1 MSAPVIYIIIPGI
14 LGIALFTIR
23 KLERVVVI
31 LGVLVSLWL
40 AAIAWLLP
48 IGEVVTIGQFTIKL
62 TDTYS
67 VLGREFILTDFDR
80 PLLSLIFLFH
90 ALWVLGALFARPA
103 EAFVPFAFGMT
114 ALLTGAL
121 AVEPFLYAA
130 LLIEITVLL
139 AIPLLSPPG
148 AMPGRGVF
156 RFLAFQTFGM
166 AFILFTG
173 WMLAG
178 LEASPEDLELVV
190 RAGVLLGIGF
200 AFLLAVFPF
209 HSWIPMLAEDSHP
222 YIAAF
227 IFYMLPWVVSLFGLG
242 FLDRFVWLRESDSAH
257 ELIRGIGMT
266 MAVVGGIWAA
276 FEVNLGRML
285 GHIAIVEMGFTLLA
299 VGLGT
304 RAGLQIF
311 FWLAI
316 PRTLAFIL
324 WAIALSRIK
333 TRTHGNLHL
342 SAVQGLGKT
351 RPVVALTLLLSH
363 FSLTGLPFLSSF
375 PVRMALWE
383 QVAIAYPVVA
393 GGAIL
398 GSIGVLVGGLRT
410 MSILFAPSGQD
421 LPSTRDAL
429 DQPPD
434 SLRGE
439 QERILSW
446 TFLAITTGITIL
458 MGLFPDRL
466 FPVLE
471 HLVSMFEQLGS

>member
-1 MSAPVIYIIIPGI
+1 MSAPFIYIIIPGI
-14 LGIALFTIR
+14 LGVALFTIR
-23 KLERVVVI
+23 RLERVVVI

-40 AAIAWLLP
+40 AASAWLLP
-48 IGEVVTIGQFTIKL
+48 IGEVVAIGQFTIKL
-62 TDTYS
+62 TDSYS
-67 VLGREFILTDFDR
+67 VMGREFILTDIDR
-80 PLLSLIFLFH
+80 PLISLIFFFH
-90 ALWVLGALFARPA
+90 SLWVLGALFARPA

-130 LLIEITVLL
+130 LLIEVTVLL
-139 AIPLLSPPG
+139 AIPLLAPPG
-148 AMPGRGVF
+148 TRPSRGVF
-156 RFLAFQTFGM
+156 RFLAFQTLGM

-173 WMLAG
+173 WMMAG
-178 LEASPEDLELVV
+178 LEASPGDLELVV

-200 AFLLAVFPF
+200 AFLMAVVPF

-242 FLDRFVWLRESDSAH
+242 FLDRFIWLRESDSAH
-257 ELIRGIGMT
+257 ELIRGIGMA

-276 FEVNLGRML
+276 FEVNLSRML
-285 GHIAIVEMGFTLLA
+285 GHIAIIETGFTLLA
-299 VGLGT
+299 IGLGT
-304 RAGLQIF
+304 QSSLQIF
-311 FWLAI
+311 FWLAV
-316 PRTLAFIL
+316 PRTFAFIL

-333 TRTHGNLHL
+333 TRTHGNLHF

-351 RPVVALTLLLSH
+351 RPVVSLTLLLSH
-363 FSLTGLPFLSSF
+363 FSLSGLPFLSGF

-383 QVAIAYPVVA
+383 QLAIAYPVVA

-410 MSILFAPSGQD
+410 MSMLFTPGEGD
-421 LPSTRDAL
+421 LLSTRDAL
-429 DQPPD
+429 EQPPD

-439 QERILSW
+439 QRRILSW
-446 TFLAITTGITIL
+446 TFFAISSGLIIF

-466 FPVLE
+466 FPLLE
-471 HLVSMFEQLGS
+471 RLVSMFEQLGS

>member
-1 MSAPVIYIIIPGI
+1 MSAPFIYIIIPGI
-14 LGIALFTIR
+14 LGIALFAIR

-40 AAIAWLLP
+40 AASAWLLP
-48 IGEVVTIGQFTIKL
+48 IGEVVTIGQLTIKL
-62 TDTYS
+62 SDTYL
-67 VLGREFILTDFDR
+67 VLGREFILADGDR

-90 ALWVLGALFARPA
+90 TLWIFGAVFARP
-103 EAFVPFAFGMT
+103 EKAFVPFAFGMT

-139 AIPLLSPPG
+139 AIPLLAPPDTK
-148 AMPGRGVF
+148 PGRGVF
-156 RFLAFQTFGM
+156 RFLAFQTLGM

-173 WMLAG
+173 WMMAG
-178 LEASPEDLELVV
+178 LEASPGDQELVV
-190 RAGVLLGIGF
+190 RSGVLLGIGF

-227 IFYMLPWVVSLFGLG
+227 IFYILPWVVSLFGLG
-242 FLDRFVWLRESDSAH
+242 FLDRFVWLRESGSAH

-266 MAVVGGIWAA
+266 MAVVGGVWAA

-285 GHIAIVEMGFTLLA
+285 GHIVIVEMGFTLLA

-304 RAGLQIF
+304 RTGLQIF

-324 WAIALSRIK
+324 WAIALSLIK
-333 TRTHGNLHL
+333 SSPHGSLHL
-342 SAVQGLGKT
+342 SAAQGLGKT
-351 RPVVALTLLLSH
+351 RPVIAFTLLLGH
-363 FSLTGLPFLSSF
+363 FSLTGLPFLSGF

-383 QVAIAYPVVA
+383 QIAIAYPVVA

-410 MSILFAPSGQD
+410 MSTLFTPGEQD
-421 LPSTRDAL
+421 LPSTGDAL

-434 SLRGE
+434 SLRRE
-439 QERILSW
+439 QERTLSW
-446 TFLAITTGITIL
+446 IFFAVSAGIIIFI
-458 MGLFPDRL
+458 GLFPDRL
-466 FPVLE
+466 FPFLE
-471 HLVSMFEQLGS
+471 RLISMFEQLGS

>member
-1 MSAPVIYIIIPGI
+1 MSAPFIYIIIPGI
-14 LGIALFTIR
+14 LGIALFAIR

-31 LGVLVSLWL
+31 LGVLISLWL
-40 AAIAWLLP
+40 AASAWLLP
-48 IGEVVTIGQFTIKL
+48 IGEVVTVGQFTIKL
-62 TDTYS
+62 SESYS
-67 VLGREFILTDFDR
+67 VLGREFILTDIDR
-80 PLLSLIFLFH
+80 PLLTLIFLFH
-90 ALWVLGALFARPA
+90 TLWVLGTVFARPA

-139 AIPLLSPPG
+139 AIPLLARPG
-148 AMPGRGVF
+148 ARPGRGVF

-173 WMLAG
+173 WMMAG
-178 LEASPEDLELVV
+178 LEASPGDLELVV

-242 FLDRFVWLRESDSAH
+242 FLDRFVWLRESESAH
-257 ELIRGIGMT
+257 ELIRGIGMAMT
-266 MAVVGGIWAA
+266 IVGGIWAA

-285 GHIAIVEMGFTLLA
+285 GHIVIVEMGFTLLA

-304 RAGLQIF
+304 QAGLMIF

-324 WAIALSRIK
+324 LAIALSLIK
-333 TRTHGNLHL
+333 RWAHGSLHL
-342 SAVQGLGKT
+342 SVVQGLGKT
-351 RPVVALTLLLSH
+351 RPVIAFTLLLGH

-383 QVAIAYPVVA
+383 QIAIAYPVVA

-410 MSILFAPSGQD
+410 MGMLFTPSEQD
-421 LPSTRDAL
+421 LPLTRDAL

-434 SLRGE
+434 SLREE
-439 QERILSW
+439 QEKILSW
-446 TFLAITTGITIL
+446 TFFVISAGIIIFI
-458 MGLFPDRL
+458 GLFPDQL
-466 FPVLE
+466 FPLLE
-471 HLVSMFEQLGS
+471 RLVSMFEQLGS